1 MYFEKDWMM
10 RQIGQMVEFVA
21 RLFFH
26 RDKIEYEVIDEN
38 NLSETDLVYRR
49 LVELLSQNEIC
60 DAEDYLF
67 ERYKAGDGAYLTLAL
82 DFYQRLN
89 TMTDNEL
96 TDCDFS
102 RDEIAE
108 GLQDILKKEQIDTSV
123 LMLDFGE
130 QEKA

>member
-10 RQIGQMVEFVA
+10 RQIGQVVEFVA

-89 TMTDNEL
+89 AMVAGSENNDGSKATATNTGTIIVHNAGYGM
-96 TDCDFS
+96 DFTRIKDVTIWQS
-102 RDEIAE
+102 
-108 GLQDILKKEQIDTSV
+108 S
-123 LMLDFGE
+123 
-130 QEKA
+130 